1 MYFDWKWELWN
12 LLRNIRKESAG
23 DISLPN
29 MSLQFYQKNMQELKE
44 EIDDLDLIN
53 IKTFCFSNFTLKN
66 VKARIKSI

>member
-29 MSLQFYQKNMQELKE
+29 VFAILPKTLQELKE